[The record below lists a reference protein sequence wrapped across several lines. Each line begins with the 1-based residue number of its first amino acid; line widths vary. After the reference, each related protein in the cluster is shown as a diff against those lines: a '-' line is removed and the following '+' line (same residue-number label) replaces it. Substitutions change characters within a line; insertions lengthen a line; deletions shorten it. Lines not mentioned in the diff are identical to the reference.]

1 MLKIFTII
9 ALIIPNLFWALT
21 FKDGKQIN
29 ENQTN
34 SEKQIIS
41 QNNIIFQKECSITKD
56 FPTSDIISDKFDF
69 VKSDFNKVLTD
80 IPIYRRDTEG
90 SLDYSKG
97 ETVEAKIMLVEDFNN
112 DNITDLLI
120 EYQATWVAPVI
131 AYGQKNG
138 KFNLLKLQDIDPNAA
153 RKTIRKAVAADFNN
167 DGFID
172 IYGFTTGDHYKEM
185 GISERDVLLMNDS
198 GKGFRSI
205 DIPESRKNASNHG
218 GFVID
223 IDNDGWIDIVPLD
236 ENDGFGSFPIKNIKG
251 KIFELQKKHISTDVK
266 NFWVEDGEAA
276 DLNND
281 GFYDMVVSVEENSEV
296 YPTNRNKI
304 GTFRIIYGDGDFNFD
319 NNIEVKIG
327 TSWIKK
333 ENLNDITSV
342 FGNNLNTGT
351 ANINLIDINN
361 DNRIDILISEYIK
374 NSKFNWRTS
383 GFKAYINKGD
393 CFADETNLYFPN
405 QITNRKVINEAFTQF
420 IGRFFHVDVNQ
431 DGFKDL
437 ILYNWWDEPGYFEN
451 SKTNSFPYIFI
462 NHENK
467 TYYPLSF
474 TSGMSLRNLVGISPG
489 DFNGDGIIDIVGIE
503 NSGEVAKVVTFLFN
517 DFGNSSK
524 ETFPLEDG
532 LYKLSWYVQ
541 YYGEDYQE
549 ILGQDEVLIQGNNLK
564 FTKLDKSL
572 NEISGSNREKIDFIK
587 NDKIIQ
593 ISGKLDLSSDGETDF
608 VSLDGENNILDKNE
622 FSIGYFE
629 LNGFWD
635 KDLITVVLIPTI

>member
-333 ENLNDITSV
+333 ENLNDIISV

>member
-236 ENDGFGSFPIKNIKG
+236 ENDGYGSFPIKNIKG

-451 SKTNSFPYIFI
+451 SRTNSFPYIFI

-474 TSGMSLRNLVGISPG
+474 TSGMLLRNLVGISPG

-593 ISGKLDLSSDGETDF
+593 ISGKLDLSSDGETNF

>member
-333 ENLNDITSV
+333 ENLNDIISV

-593 ISGKLDLSSDGETDF
+593 ISGKLD
-608 VSLDGENNILDKNE
+608 
-622 FSIGYFE
+622 FSA
-629 LNGFWD
+629 
-635 KDLITVVLIPTI
+635 

>member
-333 ENLNDITSV
+333 ENLNDIISV

-564 FTKLDKSL
+564 FTKLDK
-572 NEISGSNREKIDFIK
+572 
-587 NDKIIQ
+587 IIA
-593 ISGKLDLSSDGETDF
+593 IPSHTD
-608 VSLDGENNILDKNE
+608 
-622 FSIGYFE
+622 
-629 LNGFWD
+629 
-635 KDLITVVLIPTI
+635 